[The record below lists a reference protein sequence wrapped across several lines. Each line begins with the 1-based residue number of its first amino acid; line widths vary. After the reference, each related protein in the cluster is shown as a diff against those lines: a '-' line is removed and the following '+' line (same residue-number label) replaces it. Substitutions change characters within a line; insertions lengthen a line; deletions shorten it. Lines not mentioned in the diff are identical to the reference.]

1 MSRRREEA
9 KVDLGL
15 TNFETEKKIDDA
27 VSREEL
33 RRQKK
38 ERAKQILEKEPSYR
52 LIKGISKL
60 FDKYF
65 VDGVLGFIFPE
76 IGDILSGA
84 LALPFLYVSLVKIKS
99 IPLTLAVLYNTLL
112 DCLIG
117 LIPWVGDLMD
127 FFHRSYSKNYA
138 LIVGYVEDDEAIIKK
153 VNREAVKSAIGIIV
167 FAVACFFLF
176 RAVYIAIS
184 TFYGVLGCK

>member
-127 FFHRSYSKNYA
+127 FFHRSYAKNYA